1 VPYQYS
7 MKPIRVRHLRSV
19 EVTGGL
25 VRGNA
30 AEQWLRPKVPQVSII
45 EYREVL
51 TFDKQAILSG
61 ETNPVARRRAPG
73 NPAAVSPDGTVVIIA
88 TDDDV
93 VTAVDVDGQERWRRA
108 TAPLELSS
116 QLVMSPDGR
125 HVLVLGEQDREPGQ
139 LLVLDVGTG
148 RVVFQAETKPGGHPD
163 WQVRWHP
170 GGGHLTVALWPS
182 WDGWHALWIDLGTG
196 RSRWFRRF
204 FLPTDLLTP
213 TRVLSVR
220 HDPYMEIMG
229 DPHLDNIVIDDIAAD
244 GSSDREVAR
253 LDLLDIRLRDGG
265 PTVTATG
272 AVHLDAEHVLL
283 TGHRTGGGGRHW
295 LCRAADLTVLGY
307 LSYPDPAD
315 PGSATA
321 AGPNLEYATVA
332 ALPDG
337 TWLTEHGSSE
347 ECPGEIVHRWALA

>member
-1 VPYQYS
+1 
-7 MKPIRVRHLRSV
+7 MKPIHVRHLRSM

-25 VRGNA
+25 VRGNT
-30 AEQWLRPKVPQVSII
+30 AEQWLRRELLQVSII

-51 TFDKQAILSG
+51 TFDKDAILSG
-61 ETNPVARRRAPG
+61 ETDPAARRRAPVD
-73 NPAAVSPDGTVVIIA
+73 PAAVSPDGTVVITA
-88 TDDDV
+88 AADDA
-93 VTAVDVDGQERWRRA
+93 VTAVDVAGQERWRRA
-108 TAPLELSS
+108 TPQLALSS
-116 QLVMSPDGR
+116 EPVMSPDGR
-125 HVLVLGEQDREPGQ
+125 HVLILGERDRQPGQ

-148 RVVFQAETKPGGHPD
+148 AVVFQAETIPGRYPD

-170 GGGHLTVALWPS
+170 GGGHLTVALWPE

-196 RSRWFRRF
+196 RSRWFRRH

-229 DPHLDNIVIDDIAAD
+229 DPHLDNVVIDDIAED
-244 GSSDREVAR
+244 GSSDREIAR

-272 AVHLDAEHVLL
+272 AVGLDAEHVLL
-283 TGHRTGGGGRHW
+283 TGDRSDGGGRHW
-295 LCRAADLTVLGY
+295 LCRAADLAVLGY

-315 PGSATA
+315 PGSVTA
-321 AGPNLEYATVA
+321 AGPDLEYATVA
-332 ALPDG
+332 ILPDG

-347 ECPGEIVHRWALA
+347 ECPGEIVHHWTLAE